1 MSYRRDAKPDESI
14 PLPIE
19 TVYNS
24 VTDAITTKD
33 EDGHKDYFRN
43 GIEHFNRI
51 YFNYPPEWRTSDVGE
66 KIIGV
71 RNMRINIR
79 QCMQL
84 EFVLYIRKYKQDKFN
99 DIAKGLEYEIDDM
112 TDEQIQD
119 VVNRMEREDCKV
131 FRIQYMNDIFNDI
144 NDFIRDLHDTVKQ
157 ENIYNKLLS
166 DIYDSDQTNDDK
178 IAAYEQLD
186 EDKNNYYLMCLRN
199 DIPFHINNDAE
210 GEYLINDFSAV
221 VEIGDTTILTFSSPQ
236 NEYDEYYVDFMMTA
250 DNNDAT
256 YKKFYMWDDDN
267 DEPLPYAAL
276 NPGELDLNIY
286 DDDTVNDRFEFDTA
300 CYFHIGDNNP
310 YRNSI
315 HHITKFH
322 RELEFKHI
330 LTNLQCE
337 VAASFASQSN
347 HNLIGRTNEA
357 YTPIKYYKL
366 NDNDDKFWIELYD
379 RNEID
384 IPVAFE
390 DFFVFTMDV
399 VLLQN
404 RKLIYS

>member
-1 MSYRRDAKPDESI
+1 MFKQHQMSYRRDAKPDESI

-33 EDGHKDYFRN
+33 EDGDKDYFRN

-84 EFVLYIRKYKQDKFN
+84 EFVLYIRKYKRDKFN
-99 DIAKGLEYEIDDM
+99 ELAKGLEYKIDDM

-119 VVNRMEREDCKV
+119 IVNRMEREDCKV
-131 FRIQYMNDIFNDI
+131 FKVYYCNDIFDNV
-144 NDFIRDLHDTVKQ
+144 NDFIEDLNDAIDNV
-157 ENIYNKLLS
+157 NIYDKLYRDVLKS
-166 DIYDSDQTNDDK
+166 AQSNDNK
-178 IAAYEQLD
+178 IAALDQLN
-186 EDKNNYYLMCLRN
+186 EDMDDHTIICLRN
-199 DIPFHINNDAE
+199 HIPFHLDRENDIDIYE
-210 GEYLINDFSAV
+210 N
-221 VEIGDTTILTFSSPQ
+221 IGNETRLTITSCA
-236 NEYDEYYVDFMMTA
+236 NDEYYFDFMMTA

-267 DEPLPYAAL
+267 DEPLPYAAV

-300 CYFHIGDNNP
+300 CYFHIGVNNP

>member
-1 MSYRRDAKPDESI
+1 MTYRRDAKPDESI

-84 EFVLYIRKYKQDKFN
+84 EFVLYIRKYKRDKFN
-99 DIAKGLEYEIDDM
+99 ELAKGLEYKIDDM

-131 FRIQYMNDIFNDI
+131 FKVCYCNDIFDNV
-144 NDFIRDLHDTVKQ
+144 NDFIEDLNDAIDNV
-157 ENIYNKLLS
+157 NIYDKLYRDVLKS
-166 DIYDSDQTNDDK
+166 AQSNDNK
-178 IAAYEQLD
+178 IAALDQLNKD
-186 EDKNNYYLMCLRN
+186 MDDHSIICLRN
-199 DIPFHINNDAE
+199 HIPFHLDRENDIDIYE
-210 GEYLINDFSAV
+210 
-221 VEIGDTTILTFSSPQ
+221 EIGNEIRLTINSRE
-236 NEYDEYYVDFMMTA
+236 NDEYYVDFMMTA

-256 YKKFYMWDDDN
+256 YKKFYMWDNVN
-267 DEPLPYAAL
+267 DEPLPYSVI

-286 DDDTVNDRFEFDTA
+286 DDDTVNDRFDFDTA

-322 RELEFKHI
+322 RELMFKHI

-337 VAASFASQSN
+337 VAASFATQSN